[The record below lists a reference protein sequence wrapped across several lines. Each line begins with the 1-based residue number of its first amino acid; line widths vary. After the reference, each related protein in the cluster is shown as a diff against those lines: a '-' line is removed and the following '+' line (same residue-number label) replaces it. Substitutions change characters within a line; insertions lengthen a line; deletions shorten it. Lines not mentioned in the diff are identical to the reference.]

1 MATAVCSLPAASV
14 ADAVMRAL
22 RVMPPTGQEPVAG
35 SAVAVETDQ
44 APDWTVVRYVSG
56 GVVDE

>member
-1 MATAVCSLPAASV
+1 MATTVCSLPAASV
-14 ADAVMRAL
+14 ADAVMRAV

-44 APDWTVVRYVSG
+44 APDWTVVR
-56 GVVDE
+56 